1 MDKSIDVPE
10 RLALKG
16 VSRRD
21 FMKFC
26 GFVATVLGLPMTFA
40 PRIAEAVASK
50 ATHSGVVEYGGMHRL
65 HRIPYPHR
73 RSLGRGHHPGYH
85 RPGLS

>member
-16 VSRRD
+16 VNRRD

-40 PRIAEAVASK
+40 PRIAEAVAAK
-50 ATHSGVVEYGGMHRL
+50 RPTVVWLDGRMHRCTESL
-65 HRIPYPHR
+65 IRTSPPGPRIFSLTSLAPTR
-73 RSLGRGHHPGYH
+73 R
-85 RPGLS
+85 